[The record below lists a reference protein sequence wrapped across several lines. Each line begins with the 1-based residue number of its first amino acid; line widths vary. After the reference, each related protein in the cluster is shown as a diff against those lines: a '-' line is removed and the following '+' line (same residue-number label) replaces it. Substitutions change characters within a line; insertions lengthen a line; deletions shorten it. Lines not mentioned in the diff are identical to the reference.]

1 MTELRAVIICLKFV
15 YFIFHWGGEQ
25 LTKSFILSFIC
36 SVLLAAL
43 LKNKTNGRHILFS
56 LIFSDL
62 MSVVLLKYAG
72 NYIYFSYLLL
82 N

>member
-1 MTELRAVIICLKFV
+1 MTELRTVIICLKFV

-25 LTKSFILSFIC
+25 VTKSFILSFLPLPSPPFLRIKLTANI
-36 SVLLAAL
+36 SYSAS
-43 LKNKTNGRHILFS
+43 F
-56 LIFSDL
+56 FSDL
-62 MSVVLLKYAG
+62 MSVVLLKNAG